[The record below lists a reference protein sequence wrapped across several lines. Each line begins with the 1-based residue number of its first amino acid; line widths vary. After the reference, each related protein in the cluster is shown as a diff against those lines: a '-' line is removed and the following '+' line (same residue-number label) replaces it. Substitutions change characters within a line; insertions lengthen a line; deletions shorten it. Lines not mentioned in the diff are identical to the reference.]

1 MGMMKRANVV
11 ANAFR
16 RHALHTCEREAGFK
30 GGTSGM
36 RVGKGRKEGR
46 KGEREE
52 GREGGREGGR
62 GGCSGVGR
70 THMIDLTKMRLV

>member
-1 MGMMKRANVV
+1 MVRAKASSMGMMKRAKVV

-36 RVGKGRKEGR
+36 RVGKGR
-46 KGEREE
+46 
-52 GREGGREGGR
+52 
-62 GGCSGVGR
+62 
-70 THMIDLTKMRLV
+70 